1 MNGRSM
7 SSPKSPLSKKRLPPV
22 SSNQSSQSDVCWRYE
37 RPSTSFDS
45 PQRKVGGNT
54 KQKSANQL
62 LQTPVRIVKR
72 HVSSPNLN
80 SSKSQNLGQNNLSR
94 FEKQLGIIPEVLE
107 DKPVKKLDSS
117 FDLSSEEF
125 KFDLNDEEILDAVK
139 KIDEIRMKKSSDS
152 GGAMEE
158 HMAKDFNFEDSFDDA
173 LLSSIPLDEISKQCS
188 SKNVPVDIVFDLE
201 QGLSQVR
208 QNSPLKTKGIV
219 GKTFERHVSLPSLK
233 QNEKH
238 QPVIL
243 KNSSK
248 ELLGK

>member
-1 MNGRSM
+1 MKSST
-7 SSPKSPLSKKRLPPV
+7 SSPKSPLSKKRLPQL
-22 SSNQSSQSDVCWRYE
+22 SSNQSSQSDVSWRYE

-80 SSKSQNLGQNNLSR
+80 SSKSQNLGHNNFSR
-94 FEKQLGIIPEVLE
+94 FEKQLIIIPEVLE
-107 DKPVKKLDSS
+107 DKTVKKLDTS

-139 KIDEIRMKKSSDS
+139 KIGEIRKEKSSDS
-152 GGAMEE
+152 STEE
-158 HMAKDFNFEDSFDDA
+158 RPAKDFNFEDSFDDA
-173 LLSSIPLDEISKQCS
+173 LLSSIPLDEINKQFS
-188 SKNVPVDIVFDLE
+188 SKNVPVDIVFDLK

-208 QNSPLKTKGIV
+208 QHSPLKTKGIAS
-219 GKTFERHVSLPSLK
+219 KTFERHVSLPSIK
-233 QNEKH
+233 QNEKT

-243 KNSSK
+243 KNKEKSK
-248 ELLGK
+248 ELFGKQ